1 MLTLVTMASTVTP
14 TTWMVELEAGFTDPA
29 RPTPGVEAL
38 EPMVELL
45 CRTEGVRSAAAVPRL
60 GGMAIAMGLG
70 AADATTAMLLARGLV
85 RSCARYAGLGPL
97 TIERV
102 RVTPQPDLVEA

>member
-1 MLTLVTMASTVTP
+1 MLTLVTMASTAVP
-14 TTWMVELEAGFTDPA
+14 ATWMVELEAGFVDPA
-29 RPTPGVEAL
+29 HPAPGIEAL

-60 GGMAIAMGLG
+60 GGMAVAMAVR
-70 AADATTAMLLARGLV
+70 AADAESAMLLARALV
-85 RSCARYAGLGPL
+85 RSCARYARLDPL
-97 TIERV
+97 TIDRA